1 MDPKVFYHGSTR
13 RVTPATTMAEAKELA
28 EKMQLPKNI
37 VVLPPT
43 AGDQSGQV
51 SDDED
56 VPQDLEM
63 GFEPAGEL
71 EIEEDVDDT
80 HVVEPASGSPPR
92 KRKTTSNQ
100 AKSDNPNWKKK
111 SAYFDKPLYYHGVSY
126 NLIDAHP
133 ELIQLSPFQT
143 WQSIFTPEMLA
154 MFTEQTNL
162 YAQRDCNSP
171 NWNVSMQE
179 MAQFLGIL
187 LLSGYNC
194 LPEEHSYWSTQED
207 LGVSIVSNAMS
218 RNRFYAIK
226 KYFHVEDN
234 NNLEQGNKVAKVSSL
249 YKALNSSLIKFGIF
263 HSQLSI
269 DESMVPYY
277 GRHSAKMFIRGK
289 PIRFGYKIWSLC
301 SADGYPYHLQIY
313 RGKEPNCSRDPL
325 GLRVV
330 NQIVDV
336 VLAHSVPSSHQV
348 YFDNFF
354 TSYRLLKELKERGVP
369 ATGTFRDCR
378 TAGAANL
385 LESSKSLQKR
395 DRGAFD
401 YCCDGNLYICKWHD
415 NAVVG
420 IAINFFTHEPI
431 HNTRR
436 RVRNEPNDKV
446 PQPHII
452 HAYNKG

>member
-1 MDPKVFYHGSTR
+1 
-13 RVTPATTMAEAKELA
+13 
-28 EKMQLPKNI
+28 
-37 VVLPPT
+37 
-43 AGDQSGQV
+43 
-51 SDDED
+51 
-56 VPQDLEM
+56 
-63 GFEPAGEL
+63 
-71 EIEEDVDDT
+71 
-80 HVVEPASGSPPR
+80 
-92 KRKTTSNQ
+92 
-100 AKSDNPNWKKK
+100 
-111 SAYFDKPLYYHGVSY
+111 
-126 NLIDAHP
+126 
-133 ELIQLSPFQT
+133 
-143 WQSIFTPEMLA
+143 
-154 MFTEQTNL
+154 
-162 YAQRDCNSP
+162 
-171 NWNVSMQE
+171 
-179 MAQFLGIL
+179 
-187 LLSGYNC
+187 
-194 LPEEHSYWSTQED
+194 
-207 LGVSIVSNAMS
+207 
-218 RNRFYAIK
+218 
-226 KYFHVEDN
+226 
-234 NNLEQGNKVAKVSSL
+234 
-249 YKALNSSLIKFGIF
+249 
-263 HSQLSI
+263 
-269 DESMVPYY
+269 MVPYY

-401 YCCDGNLYICKWHD
+401 YCCDGNLYMCKWHD

-420 IAINFFTHEPI
+420 IASNFFTHEPI